1 MKKVLLLAVLA
12 MFVMVPF
19 TSFAKSA
26 ITDSDLQAITAQEGV
41 TVDMSGLTVTVS
53 MAEQAWGD
61 GDGFGATYTK
71 AGWVGATD
79 VTIPTIGFTGELTID
94 VGTDAG
100 GTTAI
105 KVGLPS
111 LVLNGDVYQT
121 VALGDSEKTLT
132 QVLGTSYMHNV
143 NVSTSGS
150 LVITAH

>member
-41 TVDMSGLTVTVS
+41 TIDMSGLTVTVS

-61 GDGFGATYTK
+61 GDGFTGYAS
-71 AGWVGATD
+71 AGWVGATN
-79 VTIPTIGFTGELTID
+79 VTIPTIGFTGDLTID
-94 VGTDAG
+94 VGTSG
-100 GTTAI
+100 STTAL

-111 LVLNGDVYQT
+111 LNLAGNVVQT
-121 VALGDSEKTLT
+121 LALGTSESTLT
-132 QVLGTSYMHNV
+132 QVLGTSYMSGV
-143 NVSTSGS
+143 DVTTSGY
-150 LVITAH
+150 LVIKSH

>member
-41 TVDMSGLTVTVS
+41 TVDMSGLTVNVS
-53 MAEQAWGD
+53 MDAQAWGD
-61 GDGFGATYTK
+61 GDGFGATYTD
-71 AGWVGATD
+71 AGWVGVTD
-79 VTIPTIGFTGELTID
+79 VTIPTIGFSGDLTID

-100 GTTAI
+100 TTAI
-105 KVGLPS
+105 QIGLPS
-111 LVLNGDVYQT
+111 LSLTGDLYQT
-121 VALGDSEKTLT
+121 VALGDSETTLT
-132 QVLGTSYMHNV
+132 QVLGTAYMNNLSV
-143 NVSTSGS
+143 TTAGS